1 MRIESLF
8 DQQTQQI
15 KIAVDCIIFGFNNNR
30 LECLLIHRGAEP
42 QKGKW
47 SLIGGFIGNDED
59 LDEAANRVLFNLSGL
74 ENVYMEQVKAFGK
87 ANRDPR
93 GRTISISYTALILRS
108 EYDDD
113 RIEEHGAKW
122 FPVDNLPELAFD
134 HVSMVHS
141 AITRLRRRVRNTP
154 IALNLLPEK
163 FTIPQLQALY
173 EGILNESLD
182 KRNFRRK
189 LNQISAF
196 VKLDEKDMSASR
208 RGAFLY
214 TFDQDRYNH
223 DQYFNL

>member
-15 KIAVDCIIFGFNNNR
+15 KIAVDCIIFGFHDNR
-30 LECLLIHRGAEP
+30 LECLLIHREAEP

-59 LDEAANRVLFNLSGL
+59 LDEAANRVLYNLSGL

-93 GRTISISYTALILRS
+93 GRTISIIYTALILRS

-113 RIEEHGAKW
+113 KIKDHDAKW
-122 FPVDNLPELAFD
+122 FPVNDLPELAFD
-134 HVSMVHS
+134 HIDMVEA

-154 IALNLLPEK
+154 IALNLIPEK

-173 EGILNESLD
+173 EGILDEPLD

-189 LNQISAF
+189 IAQIEAI
-196 VKLDEKDMSASR
+196 VKLGEKDMTASR

-214 TFDQDRYNH
+214 AFDENLYNNT
-223 DQYFNL
+223 QYFNL